1 MSRFALIKRHAIE
14 CLPPLDMSQPT
25 PSQEIIAKDIH
36 GQEWKFKHTLRGN
49 HKFLFISLRVL
60 ITYIYFLTK
69 NQLGTPQ
76 KHLFTSGWNEFVKEK
91 DLIAGD
97 SFVFL
102 RYIYFFSVYF
112 YFFLGFWIFTIF
124 YHRGENGE
132 SRVGIQKIAYHQQR
146 NKLSKES
153 MHHGVVVTAS
163 NAIKNKSMFVVF
175 YKPRSSQFL
184 VNFDKV
190 FDGVNKKFSIGSR
203 FSMKF
208 EGSDFN
214 EIRYRGTIIGVSDFS
229 THWKDS
235 EWRSLE
241 VHWDKHATIPR
252 PDKVS
257 PWEIELSTHSSN
269 LLESDLVKNKRQNEV
284 YEFGSNMSVPT
295 LTQGQEVGNSSARS
309 SMSCSLPTMA
319 EPNYNE
325 QMLQAEKEMS
335 TTTGA
340 TSYRL
345 FGVDLTIP
353 ENTKDPVKPI
363 NSHKKPK
370 ISKHL

>member
-1 MSRFALIKRHAIE
+1 
-14 CLPPLDMSQPT
+14 DMSQPT
-25 PSQEIIAKDIH
+25 PSQEVIAKDIH
-36 GQEWKFKHTLRGN
+36 GQEWKFKHTLR
-49 HKFLFISLRVL
+49 
-60 ITYIYFLTK
+60 
-69 NQLGTPQ
+69 GTPQ

-91 DLIAGD
+91 DLIVGD

-102 RYIYFFSVYF
+102 RYIYFFSFYI

-132 SRVGIQKIAYHQQR
+132 ARVGIQKIAYHQQR

-175 YKPRSSQFL
+175 YKPRSCQFL

-214 EIRYRGTIIGVSDFS
+214 EIRCRGTIIGVSDFS

-241 VHWDKHATIPR
+241 VRLTLVHWDKEATIPR

-269 LLESDLVKNKRQNEV
+269 LLKSDLLKNKRQNEV

-295 LTQGQEVGNSSARS
+295 LTQGQEVGNSSAQS

-325 QMLQAEKEMS
+325 QMLQAEKETS
-335 TTTGA
+335 TTTA
-340 TSYRL
+340 VTSYRL
-345 FGVDLTIP
+345 FGVDLTIL
-353 ENTKDPVKPI
+353 ENTKDPVEPI

-370 ISKHL
+370 FSNIFEE